1 MSRSIVLGA
10 STAYPYPIAEP
21 KDIYITKQ
29 QKEGFSL
36 LAIQQ
41 NRGANVRIIPCSSK
55 RRQKAIV
62 RSGLMRLTN
71 ALFRAGRQP
80 TRPSPLCRSAGLL
93 GAAARAAA
101 AWTSYGGL
109 EKANGIIS
117 DLMAHVGELP
127 SGDDAGRKRA
137 S

>member
-1 MSRSIVLGA
+1 
-10 STAYPYPIAEP
+10 
-21 KDIYITKQ
+21 
-29 QKEGFSL
+29 
-36 LAIQQ
+36 
-41 NRGANVRIIPCSSK
+41 
-55 RRQKAIV
+55 
-62 RSGLMRLTN
+62 MRLTN

-117 DLMAHVGELP
+117 DLMAHVGEAAERRRRWQKEGVITFP
-127 SGDDAGRKRA
+127 PDMGDVTDEEMEEWLLVGIPPIDQF
-137 S
+137 SPD